1 MQRSKFAAKGQASLF
16 SFGIGQLGVDGRVS
30 IPESHNK
37 EQSPWKKDKTHV
49 GPILPSPKEFEPGSV
64 NI

>member
-1 MQRSKFAAKGQASLF
+1 MREKGQASLF
-16 SFGIGQLGVDGRVS
+16 SFGKGQLGGNGRVS
-30 IPESHNK
+30 IPKSHSK
-37 EQSPWKKDKTHV
+37 EGAKVPERMDKTHV

>member
-1 MQRSKFAAKGQASLF
+1 MQRSKFAAKREKGQASLF

-30 IPESHNK
+30 LPESHGK
-37 EQSPWKKDKTHV
+37 AERMDKTLV
-49 GPILPSPKEFEPGSV
+49 GPILTSPKEFEPGSV